1 AVSRI
6 ADHVLIEQFQRPD
19 IAGTGD
25 DFHFRG
31 AAAVIVADHGAAVFR
46 FEGVFHPQQNVL
58 LAQTGGGAGVNGF
71 HPQVGQLVGHIVV
84 GLTDGVDVIGTDQ
97 QWVGGAE
104 VVFLVNNGFARAGNG
119 GNAAEGHF
127 AVATVKGAHQAFPAL
142 GVAGDD
148 GHFTGKIDIG

>member
-1 AVSRI
+1 S
-6 ADHVLIEQFQRPD
+6 DL
-19 IAGTGD
+19 
-25 DFHFRG
+25 
-31 AAAVIVADHGAAVFR
+31 
-46 FEGVFHPQQNVL
+46 
-58 LAQTGGGAGVNGF
+58 VNGF
-71 HPQVGQLVGHIVV
+71 HPRVGQLVGHIVV

-148 GHFTGKIDIG
+148 GHFAGKVDIGKGAGDVLIQRLLVVRHSVG